1 MQGHCLQNNIFVNK
15 NKKKICQ
22 HLMMLIWLFS
32 CCYRSTKKAVCSA
45 GRMVGGGGS
54 NSSKIFRGET
64 DGKEKNFILIFMSV
78 IPNKF
83 W

>member
-1 MQGHCLQNNIFVNK
+1 VVKENSFGLQNNIFVNK

-45 GRMVGGGGS
+45 GRMLGR
-54 NSSKIFRGET
+54 RGE
-64 DGKEKNFILIFMSV
+64 GAIARKFSGGRLMGRREILF
-78 IPNKF
+78 
-83 W
+83 